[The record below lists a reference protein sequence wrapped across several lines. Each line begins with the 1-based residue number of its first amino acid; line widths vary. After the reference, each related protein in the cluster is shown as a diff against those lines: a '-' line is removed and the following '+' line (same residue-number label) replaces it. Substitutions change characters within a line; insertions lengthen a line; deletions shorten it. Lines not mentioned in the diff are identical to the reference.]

1 MNDRSYRVT
10 RLPRRSTSSSGQSLV
25 EFAIVLPLLLVL
37 VLAVIETGYA
47 LLDAHIVTKLTREG
61 SNMIS
66 RDTSLNDCV
75 TAMRS
80 MSSRPV
86 NFDDGSSTLILSVI
100 RLVATTGAINY
111 NKPVLYQRYKY
122 GSFAASSVLATV
134 GGGSFGGAP
143 DYKAANS
150 DNDSNLQVTNLPAN
164 LLIVPG
170 DMIYVTEIYS
180 RHTLITPVD
189 RLGITLP
196 RTLYAIAYF

>member
-10 RLPRRSTSSSGQSLV
+10 RLSQRSTSSSGQSLV

-66 RDTSLNDCV
+66 RDTSLNDAV

-122 GSFAASSVLATV
+122 GSFAASSVLTTV
-134 GGGSFGGAP
+134 GAGSFGGAP

-150 DNDSNLQVTNLPAN
+150 DNDSSLQVTNLPAN
-164 LLIVPG
+164 LLVVPG

>member
-1 MNDRSYRVT
+1 
-10 RLPRRSTSSSGQSLV
+10 
-25 EFAIVLPLLLVL
+25 VL

-66 RDTSLNDCV
+66 RDTTLSDAV

-86 NFDDGSSTLILSVI
+86 NFDDGTSTMILSVV
-100 RLVATTGAINY
+100 RLVATTGATNF
-111 NKPVLYQRYKY
+111 NKPVLYQRYTY
-122 GSFAASSVLATV
+122 GSLAASSVLATA
-134 GGGSFGGAP
+134 GSGSFGGAP
-143 DYKAANS
+143 DFKAANS
-150 DNDSNLQVTNLPAN
+150 DNDPNLQVLNLPAN
-164 LLIVPG
+164 VLTVPG

-180 RHTLITPVD
+180 KHTLITPVD
-189 RLGITLP
+189 RFGITLP